1 MKRTTLAVLLS
12 LLLSMPLLSSCA
24 QFGPGAGSN
33 DPNPTSTQSTLVM
46 PDIPAPVE
54 LKKDEDKSMVV
65 RTNDFE
71 GGFLVMRGKLT
82 VNSLIDFYTNTMPQY
97 GWNLKGVMHAKQ
109 NLMAFSKPNGDYCL
123 VNIFET
129 NFGYNT
135 EVQFWVITNKNA
147 GASRY

>member
-1 MKRTTLAVLLS
+1 MKKTSIFLS
-12 LLLSMPLLSSCA
+12 LALSVFLLSSCA

-33 DPNPTSTQSTLVM
+33 DTSPVSSQTVLAM
-46 PDIPAPVE
+46 PDVPAPVE
-54 LKKDEDKSMVV
+54 LRKDEDRSMVI

-82 VNSLIDFYTNTMPQY
+82 VSSLIDFYTNTMPQY

-123 VNIFET
+123 INISET
-129 NFGYNT
+129 NFGYDT
-135 EVQFWVITNKNA
+135 EVQFWVITNKTA
-147 GASRY
+147 GSSRY